1 MQHTSSR
8 AAALVAALLTLA
20 PALARADAFEDQLDQ
35 ARKDYGAGDIAT
47 AISDL
52 ELSLQ
57 ELKGKLGQAYLATF
71 PAPAAGWTY
80 EDDQDATNA
89 AAAVPF
95 LGGGPMV
102 KRTYRSS
109 AAGGASIDAQIMTG
123 GSLMQGLAAMFMN
136 PAMLAA
142 QPGAKRVR
150 IGKDNAV
157 VTYDPQARTGQ
168 LMLDV
173 LGKASILLDG
183 KQLDSGD
190 ALVDLATRWD
200 LKKVKEIAGL

>member
-1 MQHTSSR
+1 MTMTR
-8 AAALVAALLTLA
+8 TLLAAALLAAALA
-20 PALARADAFEDQLDQ
+20 PTIARADSFEDQLEQ
-35 ARKDYGAGDIAT
+35 AKKDYAAGDIAT
-47 AISDL
+47 AINDL

-57 ELKGKLGQAYLATF
+57 ELKGKLAQSYLATF

-80 EDDQDATNA
+80 EDDQEATNA
-89 AAAVPF
+89 AAAVPI

-102 KRTYRSS
+102 KRTYRAS
-109 AAGGASIDAQIMTG
+109 AGGAEVDAQLMTG

-157 VTYDPQARTGQ
+157 VTYDPEARTGQ

-183 KQLDSGD
+183 KQLDGPD
-190 ALVDLATRWD
+190 PLVDLATRWD
-200 LKKVKEIAGL
+200 LRKVKEIAGL